1 MTPVDHRWSGLMH
14 RRQSKK
20 NSVTMHRYFL
30 TTILLLMA
38 IQGCARHHPLPSSE
52 SIFFE
57 RAQSK
62 TMNDVKVT
70 TAVPSSEETRQI
82 FGVDLYRHN
91 IQPVWIEVDNQDD
104 KAIWFLPI
112 GVDPM
117 YYTPHEA
124 AYIGHSR
131 LDDGAKDQM
140 VRFFFSKGHTIYLHP
155 GTKRSGY
162 VFTNLDEGTK
172 SFALD
177 LIGEDG
183 RVRAFTFFIPVPG
196 LTIDHRTIDFRGL
209 YPEGAWKNIEDE
221 ESFAQYLQTLPCCTV
236 DKKGSDSGDPLNL
249 IVVGSG
255 DDLYHAFMRAGWDET
270 EVVTTQSVWKTAVAF
285 ISGGHYR
292 YSPVSSLFVFGRS
305 QDVALQKARGRI
317 HERNHLRLWLAPVR
331 FKGKLVWVGQISR
344 DIGVRFTTK
353 TIVTHKIDPDVD
365 ETRGYLIQDL
375 WYSQGLEQFAFVNGV
390 GEAPINAPRDNLT
403 GDPYFTDGLRA
414 VLWLSSQPVAF
425 EKVQFLAWELPPR

>member
-1 MTPVDHRWSGLMH
+1 
-14 RRQSKK
+14 
-20 NSVTMHRYFL
+20 MHRYFM
-30 TTILLLMA
+30 TTVMLFVA
-38 IQGCARHHPLPSSE
+38 IVGCARYHPPPSSE
-52 SIFFE
+52 SIFME
-57 RAQSK
+57 RAQAK
-62 TMNDVKVT
+62 TINNVKVT
-70 TAVPSSEETRQI
+70 TAVPSSEETREI
-82 FGVDLYRHN
+82 FGVDLYRYN
-91 IQPVWIEVDNQDD
+91 IQPVWIQVDNQDEN
-104 KAIWFLPI
+104 AIWFFPI

-124 AYIGHSR
+124 ALTGQSR
-131 LDDGAKDQM
+131 LNDRARDQM
-140 VRFFFSKGHTIYLHP
+140 ARYFFSKGHHIYVQP

-183 RVRAFTFFIPVPG
+183 QVRAFTFFIPVPG
-196 LTIDHRTIDFRGL
+196 LTIDHRTIDFKGL
-209 YPEGAWKNIEDE
+209 YPESAWKHIEDE
-221 ESFAQYLQTLPCCTV
+221 ESFVQYLQTLPCCTV
-236 DKKGSDSGDPLNL
+236 NKKGSDSGDPLNL
-249 IVVGSG
+249 LVVGSG

-270 EVVTTQSVWKTAVAF
+270 EVVTTQSAWKTAVAF

-292 YSPVSSLFVFGRS
+292 YSPVSSLYVFGRR

-317 HERNHLRLWLAPVR
+317 HERNHLRLWLAPVTFR
-331 FKGKLVWVGQISR
+331 GKLVWVGQISR

-375 WYSQGLEQFAFVNGV
+375 WYSQGLEQFALVGGV
-390 GEAPINAPRDNLT
+390 GAAPISMPRTNLT

-414 VLWLSSQPVAF
+414 VLWVSSDPVPF
-425 EKVQFLAWELPPR
+425 ERVQFIKWERPTH

>member
-1 MTPVDHRWSGLMH
+1 MD
-14 RRQSKK
+14 SKP
-20 NSVTMHRYFL
+20 TRYYVL
-30 TTILLLMA
+30 ALVLLVAAL
-38 IQGCARHHPLPSSE
+38 QGCASFKPLPSSE
-52 SIFFE
+52 SLFLE

-62 TMNDVKVT
+62 TINNVRVT

-82 FGVDLYRHN
+82 FGVDLYRYN
-91 IQPVWIEVDNQDD
+91 IQPVWIDIENQDE

-124 AYIGHSR
+124 AYIGYSR
-131 LDDGAKDQM
+131 LDDRAKDQM
-140 VRFFFSKGHTIYLHP
+140 VRYFFSKGHTIYVHS

-183 RVRAFTFFIPVPG
+183 QVRAFSFFIPVPG
-196 LTIDHRTIDFRGL
+196 LAIDHRTIDFKGL
-209 YPEGAWKNIEDE
+209 YPEGTWKNIEDE
-221 ESFAQYLQTLPCCTV
+221 NHFIQYLQTLPCCTV
-236 DKKGSDSGDPLNL
+236 DKKGSEAGDPLNL

-270 EVVTTQSVWKTAVAF
+270 EIITTESAWKTAMAF
-285 ISGGHYR
+285 LSGGNYR
-292 YSPVSSLFVFGRS
+292 YSPVSALYVFGRG
-305 QDVALQKARGRI
+305 QDIALQKARNRI

-344 DIGVRFTTK
+344 DIGVRLTIK

-375 WYSQGLEQFAFVNGV
+375 WYSQGLKQFALVGGV
-390 GEAPINAPRDNLT
+390 GAASLQRPRYNLT

-414 VLWLSSQPVAF
+414 VLWVSSDPVAF
-425 EKVQFLAWELPPR
+425 GKVQFLEWVQPPQ

>member
-1 MTPVDHRWSGLMH
+1 MTSVDHRWAGLMH
-14 RRQSKK
+14 RRQFKK

-52 SIFFE
+52 SIFLE
-57 RAQSK
+57 RAQTK
-62 TMNDVKVT
+62 TMNNVKVT

-91 IQPVWIEVDNQDD
+91 IQPVWIEIENQDE

-117 YYTPHEA
+117 YYTSHEA
-124 AYIGHSR
+124 AFIAHSR
-131 LDDGAKDQM
+131 LDDVAKDQM
-140 VRFFFSKGHTIYLHP
+140 IRYFFSKGHTIYVHP

-183 RVRAFTFFIPVPG
+183 QVRAFTFFIPVPG

-209 YPEGAWKNIEDE
+209 YQENDWKNIEDE
-221 ESFAQYLQTLPCCTV
+221 ESFIQYLQTLPCCTV
-236 DKKGSDSGDPLNL
+236 NKKGSDSGDPLNL

-270 EVVTTQSVWKTAVAF
+270 EIVTTAIRLENRGCLYLRWPLPLLPRQRL
-285 ISGGHYR
+285 Y
-292 YSPVSSLFVFGRS
+292 VFGRS
-305 QDVALQKARGRI
+305 QDIALQKARGRI
-317 HERNHLRLWLAPVR
+317 HERNHLRLVAGTSAVQR
-331 FKGKLVWVGQISR
+331 QTRVGGTDQPRHRCAFYHQNDR
-344 DIGVRFTTK
+344 D
-353 TIVTHKIDPDVD
+353 P
-365 ETRGYLIQDL
+365 
-375 WYSQGLEQFAFVNGV
+375 
-390 GEAPINAPRDNLT
+390 
-403 GDPYFTDGLRA
+403 
-414 VLWLSSQPVAF
+414 
-425 EKVQFLAWELPPR
+425 

>member
-1 MTPVDHRWSGLMH
+1 
-14 RRQSKK
+14 
-20 NSVTMHRYFL
+20 
-30 TTILLLMA
+30 
-38 IQGCARHHPLPSSE
+38 
-52 SIFFE
+52 
-57 RAQSK
+57 
-62 TMNDVKVT
+62 MNDVKVT

-91 IQPVWIEVDNQDD
+91 IQPVWIEVDNQDE